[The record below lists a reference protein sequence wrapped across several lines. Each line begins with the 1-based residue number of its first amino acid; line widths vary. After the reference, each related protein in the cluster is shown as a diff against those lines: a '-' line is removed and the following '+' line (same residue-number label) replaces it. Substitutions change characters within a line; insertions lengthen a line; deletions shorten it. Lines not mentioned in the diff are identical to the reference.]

1 MYQVALTVPN
11 MPYLYIVCK
20 RDIYNL
26 MSLYGQQR
34 NVLVTV
40 GDDDQA
46 SSQSSA
52 ICLKVFDLDEV
63 QEEGSSSTTPFCVQ
77 ILRIFTNQFPQAKV
91 KFSVTA
97 VAGHI
102 RCSSATKKEKNIY

>member
-1 MYQVALTVPN
+1 
-11 MPYLYIVCK
+11 MPLYE
-20 RDIYNL
+20 
-26 MSLYGQQR
+26 QQR

-52 ICLKVFDLDEV
+52 VCLKVFDLDKV
-63 QEEGSSSTTPFCVQ
+63 QEEGSSATTPFCVQ

-91 KFSVTA
+91 KKI
-97 VAGHI
+97 GHCPC
-102 RCSSATKKEKNIY
+102 RFFLSSSGTTK